1 MNWYVV
7 YTKPKAERRV
17 ELGLRELGLQAYC
30 PVETFWKRR
39 RTNGQGRG
47 GKAKMGKDRA
57 RRPLLTRYLFVGLE
71 SDNFHLVRSVDG
83 VDAVIA
89 NAGKPVRV
97 SYGDWI
103 EPLMTA
109 ETLGA
114 FDRTQGKLSFKAG
127 QPVRVTAGVFKGA
140 VGRVMEAKSG
150 EDRVRVMLEGIFKGG
165 AGFDPDQL
173 EAA

>member
-7 YTKPKAERRV
+7 YTRPKAERRV
-17 ELGLRELGLQAYC
+17 ELGLREIGLEAYC

-39 RTNGQGRG
+39 RGR
-47 GKAKMGKDRA
+47 KARA
-57 RRPLLTRYLFVGLE
+57 RRPLLTRYLFVGLGT
-71 SDNFHLVRSVDG
+71 DNFHLVRSVDG

-89 NAGKPVRV
+89 NAGRPVAV

-114 FDRTQGKLSFKAG
+114 FDRTQPKLSFRPG

-140 VGRVMEAKSG
+140 VGKVLEARSG
-150 EDRVRVMLEGIFKGG
+150 EERVRVMLEGIFRGG

>member
-17 ELGLRELGLQAYC
+17 ELGLREIGLSAYC

-39 RTNGQGRG
+39 RTR
-47 GKAKMGKDRA
+47 GKDRA

-71 SDNFHLVRSVDG
+71 SDNFHLVRTVDG
-83 VDAVIA
+83 VDAIIA
-89 NAGKPVRV
+89 NAGKPLMV
-97 SYGDWI
+97 SYGGWI

-114 FDRTQGKLSFKAG
+114 FDRTQSRVLFKAG

-140 VGRVMEAKSG
+140 VGKVLEAKSG
-150 EDRVRVMLEGIFKGG
+150 EERVRVMLEGIFRGG

>member
-1 MNWYVV
+1 MNWYVI

-17 ELGLRELGLQAYC
+17 ELGLRGIGLQAYC

-39 RTNGQGRG
+39 RTR
-47 GKAKMGKDRA
+47 GKDRA

-71 SDNFHLVRSVDG
+71 SDNFHQVRAVDG

-89 NAGKPVRV
+89 NAGTPVAV

-127 QPVRVTAGVFKGA
+127 QPVRVTAGVFRGA
-140 VGRVMEAKSG
+140 VGKVMAAKGG
-150 EDRVRVMLEGIFKGG
+150 EERVRVMLEGIFKGG